1 MYLTQYNDDV
11 LVFDHLDGSEASAIQ
26 IGAAAS
32 CSFLTAGSRH
42 ASRCYTCILFQVL
55 DLSASTGQMLLLTH
69 VF

>member
-32 CSFLTAGSRH
+32 CSFLTAGS
-42 ASRCYTCILFQVL
+42 
-55 DLSASTGQMLLLTH
+55 
-69 VF
+69 